1 MRPADRQR
9 EQDLQ
14 AGLIAFSQHTPLLGI
29 ADPAALASLTRQMI
43 DSLHRIAFV
52 RRLGERTP
60 DKRRMDPTS
69 ALFDPI
75 KAAFLHDRAGNKDE
89 AAWLVFLSTH
99 FGYHR
104 RIGWELTRLVYG
116 ALDKG
121 PTWTWARI
129 SGDLGGFQ
137 QWYEAHAGQLAGLP
151 FGNHRKY
158 ESLRPEAEN
167 NLADTIASYVNWVG
181 GNRGFVRLVADIDT
195 APSDAK
201 VRFDRLYRACPIVQ
215 FGRTARFDFL
225 TMIGKLDIADVEP
238 PCPYLQGATGPTQG
252 AKLLIAGDPKAKIPV
267 GRLSE
272 TVVAVGD
279 SIGVGMQV
287 MEDSLCNWQ
296 KSQFQ
301 YLPFRG

>member
-9 EQDLQ
+9 DQSLQ

-29 ADPAALASLTRQMI
+29 ADPAARASLTRQMI

-52 RRLGERTP
+52 RRLSERTP
-60 DKRRMDPTS
+60 DERRKDPAS

-104 RIGWELTRLVYG
+104 RIKWNLTRLVYG

-121 PTWTWARI
+121 PVWTWART
-129 SGDLGGFQ
+129 SGDLGGFRN
-137 QWYEAHAGQLAGLP
+137 WYEAHADQLAGLP

-158 ESLRPEAEN
+158 ESLRPDAEN

-181 GNRGFVRLVADIDT
+181 ANRGFARLVADVDMPPST
-195 APSDAK
+195 ARN
-201 VRFDRLYRACPIVQ
+201 RFDRLYRASPIVQ
-215 FGRTARFDFL
+215 FGRTAKFDFL
-225 TMIGKLDIADVEP
+225 TMIGKLDIADIEP
-238 PCPYLQGATGPTQG
+238 PYPYLQGATGPTQG
-252 AKLLIAGDPKAKIPV
+252 AKLLIAGDPQAKIPV
-267 GRLSE
+267 GQLS
-272 TVVAVGD
+272 TIVVALGD
-279 SIGVGMQV
+279 SLGVGMQV